1 MEKVQ
6 TFSTRAG
13 GTERDP
19 PAYKELKLQGCR
31 VRNMDVG
38 KQTIQPGWGL
48 EYMKG
53 ISEAPVVFGT
63 RRRTASSNWKSKL
76 TILRSLRR
84 EASSLAVALR
94 KHTGRLFQFQS
105 PLQVFHFTPQLSLR
119 TKGPATQYQGLH
131 KSQLQE
137 ETSVQ
142 QILQS
147 FRTEAL
153 WRILQEQYTM
163 ISSFSEWHY
172 IILYSCHILHPSCLN
187 FAHIE

>member
-1 MEKVQ
+1 M
-6 TFSTRAG
+6 
-13 GTERDP
+13 
-19 PAYKELKLQGCR
+19 
-31 VRNMDVG
+31 
-38 KQTIQPGWGL
+38 
-48 EYMKG
+48 
-53 ISEAPVVFGT
+53 
-63 RRRTASSNWKSKL
+63 
-76 TILRSLRR
+76 
-84 EASSLAVALR
+84 AVALW

-119 TKGPATQYQGLH
+119 NKGPATQYQGLH

-153 WRILQEQYTM
+153 WRMLQQQYTM

-172 IILYSCHILHPSCLN
+172 VLLILATFSTVLSPLCPHRVNQIWTYSACSSNPRCNLPLWQSGKILKTQN
-187 FAHIE
+187 N

>member
-1 MEKVQ
+1 M
-6 TFSTRAG
+6 R
-13 GTERDP
+13 
-19 PAYKELKLQGCR
+19 
-31 VRNMDVG
+31 

-53 ISEAPVVFGT
+53 ISEAPVVLGT

-84 EASSLAVALR
+84 EASSMAVALR

-119 TKGPATQYQGLH
+119 NKGPATQYQGLH

-153 WRILQEQYTM
+153 WRMLQEQYTM
-163 ISSFSEWHY
+163 ISNFSEWHY
-172 IILYSCHILHPSCLN
+172 VLLCSCHILHCLVSTLPSQSKSN
-187 FAHIE
+187 FDLFRLFIKSQVQSTTVAIWQDIKNIE